1 MKRIMFIVTIM
12 VFFLPLKTI
21 SIPSADINKD
31 GTINWIDAL
40 VVIGAVLMPDNFVR
54 EADLNSDLKVD
65 AEDIAVFYKAYV
77 LTDEDKRLLFEA
89 IMLIIQNG
97 RKYFPC
103 DFNNDGTVDIRDLLA
118 FSLGGVP
125 FDVTGDGKV
134 DEGDL
139 RRLGLGRGFPRQAR
153 GNDFADLNKDGEV
166 NEADRTIFEKYFGIV
181 YFARNPARNPASPPL
196 RPVILKSWGGL
207 KS

>member
-40 VVIGAVLMPDNFVR
+40 VVIGAVLMPDNFVK
-54 EADLNSDLKVD
+54 EADLNRDLKVD
-65 AEDIAVFYKAYV
+65 AEDIAVFYKAYE

-97 RKYFPC
+97 RKFFPC
-103 DFNNDGTVDIRDLLA
+103 DFNNDGKVDLRDLLA

-166 NEADRTIFEKYFGIV
+166 NEADRTTFEKYFGFV
-181 YFARNPARNPASPPL
+181 YFARNPASPPL
-196 RPVILKSWGGL
+196 RSVILKSWGGL